1 MLNSLQN
8 SMGAEGLLSIYI
20 FENHP
25 MDYLSVIFPGIFFF
39 LLVISEMSVMLM
51 SHSTFLKAFCVDYG
65 FVLLQNKERI
75 KSFRKAY

>member
-8 SMGAEGLLSIYI
+8 SMGAEGLLSIYT

-25 MDYLSVIFPGIFFF
+25 MDYLSVFPGIFFF
-39 LLVISEMSVMLM
+39 LLDISEMSVMQM
-51 SHSTFLKAFCVDYG
+51 SHSSLLKAFCMGYG

-75 KSFRKAY
+75 ISFRKAY